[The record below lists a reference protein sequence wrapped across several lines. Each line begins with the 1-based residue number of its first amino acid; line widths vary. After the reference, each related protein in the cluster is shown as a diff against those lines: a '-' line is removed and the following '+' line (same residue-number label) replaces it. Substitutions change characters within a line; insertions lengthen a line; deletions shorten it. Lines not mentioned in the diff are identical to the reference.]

1 MGKQEV
7 IDYLFEK
14 VRALENKL
22 KDLDSQITTL
32 SKERDSVARAYD
44 SYRYTLESE
53 NQYVSQGMTVDIVQG
68 IIQPYNFSDLPIH
81 RATEIIL
88 KEFTRGMTSAELTQE
103 IIKRGKIMTGP
114 NSVTIVNNSLRRF
127 PKLFKK
133 EGSKWMLII
142 KDGEIIAA

>member
-68 IIQPYNFSDLPIH
+68 IIQPYNF
-81 RATEIIL
+81 
-88 KEFTRGMTSAELTQE
+88 F
-103 IIKRGKIMTGP
+103 
-114 NSVTIVNNSLRRF
+114 
-127 PKLFKK
+127 
-133 EGSKWMLII
+133 GSP
-142 KDGEIIAA
+142 DSSRH